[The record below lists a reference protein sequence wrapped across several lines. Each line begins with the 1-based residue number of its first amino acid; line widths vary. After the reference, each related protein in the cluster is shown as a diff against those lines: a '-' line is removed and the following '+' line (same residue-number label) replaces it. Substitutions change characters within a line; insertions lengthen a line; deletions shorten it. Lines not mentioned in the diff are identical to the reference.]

1 MIRAIAGL
9 GALTLCAAAC
19 SAPDPSL
26 SAISHSRKI
35 VNAYVSTTQVPAL
48 QIAVG
53 IDDQIVWSE
62 GFGGATPATRFRI
75 ASVSKLL
82 TGTLTAK
89 LADRG
94 ELSLDQP
101 IGEWVLGLPPDW
113 HDITAR
119 MLVHHTSGLQHY
131 DTAERAL
138 DTTFYP
144 TTRAGLA
151 RFLDMPLKFAPGTGE
166 QYSTYAYTVLAL
178 AIEQAMGKP
187 FLEVMDDE
195 ILKPLGMVHTGPDL
209 RSSPSPDLAPF
220 FDLSDSGAIVAS
232 PEVDL
237 SGKWAGGGY
246 VSTAEDL
253 VRFGLAHVKQGVLSA
268 ETIAMVGQRQTLP
281 SGELTKEG
289 FGWGPR
295 VDWDGREMLWGDG
308 STPGARCGLLV
319 YPKDGLVIAVLT
331 NLRGLALER
340 GELQALARLFL
351 AAKDGKEILPVSTRL
366 EREWVGSVAV
376 GSQSVPVRISPG
388 SVEFGGWR
396 TLTVADAFQIGESTW
411 IVPLDKAGIFPLRL
425 AVDGEGFA
433 VTAPRVEWKFGVRPG

>member
-1 MIRAIAGL
+1 MDRARLGL
-9 GALTLCAAAC
+9 LAAILCSAAC
-19 SAPDPSL
+19 SSPDPGS
-26 SAISHSRKI
+26 SAIPHARKI
-35 VNAYVSTTQVPAL
+35 LQAYVTTTQVPAL

-53 IDDQIVWSE
+53 IDDKVVWSE
-62 GFGGATPATRFRI
+62 GFGTATLATRFRI

-89 LADRG
+89 LADHG
-94 ELSLDQP
+94 ELDLDRP
-101 IGEWVLGLPPDW
+101 IGEYVPGLPAAW

-119 MLVHHTSGLQHY
+119 MLAHHTSGLQHY
-131 DTAERAL
+131 DTVERAL

-144 TTRAGLA
+144 TTRDGLA
-151 RFLDMPLKFAPGTGE
+151 RFLDMPLKFPPGTDE

-178 AIEQAMGKP
+178 AIEQATGKP
-187 FLEVMDDE
+187 FLDVMQEE
-195 ILKPLGMVHTGPDL
+195 ILTPLGMVHTGPDL
-209 RSSPSPDLAPF
+209 RSSPAPDMAAF
-220 FDLSDSGAIVAS
+220 FDLTESGAIVAS

-253 VRFGLAHVKQGVLSA
+253 VRFGLAHVNQGVLSTEA
-268 ETIAMVGQRQTLP
+268 IAMVSQRQKLP
-281 SGELTKEG
+281 SGEMTKEG

-308 STPGARCGLLV
+308 SIPGARCGLLV

-340 GELQALARLFL
+340 GELQAIARLFL
-351 AAKDGKEILPVSTRL
+351 AAKDGKKIRPVAERL

-376 GSQSVPVRISPG
+376 GAQTVPVRIAPG
-388 SVEFGGWR
+388 VVEFGGW
-396 TLTVADAFQIGESTW
+396 
-411 IVPLDKAGIFPLRL
+411 
-425 AVDGEGFA
+425 
-433 VTAPRVEWKFGVRPG
+433 